1 MCLIF
6 PNYSWPPISSKP
18 INHYTITTQPST
30 FTFLQLHRRQ
40 TTNMKQFSYVIA
52 LALMAASSSAFV
64 TSPIIS
70 TPTTQSTST
79 SCNVWKKSVQDR
91 RRNAEKPKPRMP
103 RAIKEFGDP
112 ESEQMK
118 EMLDI
123 VGINRVKRA
132 ARKQKRVRNQLIRE
146 GMIEL
151 NEEGQWVRKK

>member
-1 MCLIF
+1 
-6 PNYSWPPISSKP
+6 
-18 INHYTITTQPST
+18 
-30 FTFLQLHRRQ
+30 
-40 TTNMKQFSYVIA
+40 
-52 LALMAASSSAFV
+52 
-64 TSPIIS
+64 
-70 TPTTQSTST
+70 
-79 SCNVWKKSVQDR
+79 
-91 RRNAEKPKPRMP
+91 MP